1 MLVNFV
7 TSSHNQ
13 SIFGPCCDLQKF
25 ARKTLLIDYK
35 AVVPTSSE
43 RAAKIMG
50 MSTGFRNFCYTPI
63 RGSVIAI
70 KKFRATLRQ
79 QELNASSTIEQVGT
93 QKEAVLH
100 TIHEQCT
107 VLYVKKLVIK

>member
-43 RAAKIMG
+43 RAAKDNGNEYRFPEFLLYANTRICH
-50 MSTGFRNFCYTPI
+50 CY
-63 RGSVIAI
+63 REV
-70 KKFRATLRQ
+70 
-79 QELNASSTIEQVGT
+79 
-93 QKEAVLH
+93 
-100 TIHEQCT
+100 
-107 VLYVKKLVIK
+107 